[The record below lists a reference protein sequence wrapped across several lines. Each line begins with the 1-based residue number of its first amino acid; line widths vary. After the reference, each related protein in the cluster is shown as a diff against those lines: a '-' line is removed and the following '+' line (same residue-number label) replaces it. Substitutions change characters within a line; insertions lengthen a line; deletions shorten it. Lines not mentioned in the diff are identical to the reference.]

1 MGKVYMVMRPL
12 RENNAYDNTYLPDHL
27 LPDGATKDLG
37 SDYGERLLRARST
50 WQRTT
55 PWPAAS
61 RQLQRCP
68 ARRLTRTPS
77 CALKRTRCAPAPWS
91 WLT

>member
-1 MGKVYMVMRPL
+1 VYLAMRPL
-12 RENNAYDNTYLPDHL
+12 RENNAFDTYLLPDHL
-27 LPDGATKDLG
+27 LVDGATKDLG

-55 PWPAAS
+55 SWPAAS
-61 RQLQRCP
+61 RQLQSCP
-68 ARRLTRTPS
+68 ARRLTRTP
-77 CALKRTRCAPAPWS
+77 APWS